1 MWFST
6 YKPGQVALTFLGWLR
21 STSPVGMAL
30 LPYLKKVSL
39 TWESWNYPVSSA
51 VGVKS
56 LLLNPVENFSGVN
69 SAEGVFEI
77 KVVLPCVPAHNC
89 LLKVIVLKS
98 NN

>member
-1 MWFST
+1 
-6 YKPGQVALTFLGWLR
+6 
-21 STSPVGMAL
+21 MAL

-39 TWESWNYPVSSA
+39 TWESVNYPVSWA
-51 VGVKS
+51 VDVKL

-77 KVVLPCVPAHNC
+77 KVVLPCVPAHTC
-89 LLKVIVLKS
+89 LLKAVVLKS

>member
-1 MWFST
+1 
-6 YKPGQVALTFLGWLR
+6 
-21 STSPVGMAL
+21 MAL
-30 LPYLKKVSL
+30 LPYLKKVIL
-39 TWESWNYPVSSA
+39 TWESLKYPVSSP

-77 KVVLPCVPAHNC
+77 KVVVPCVPAHSC
-89 LLKVIVLKS
+89 LLKVVVLKS